1 MWWNLIYRL
10 RKALRRIWSQDGSPS
25 YRARGV
31 AIGVFCGC
39 FPLFGLQS
47 LLGVG
52 LASLLR
58 GNYLLAMSGTW
69 ISNPL
74 TYIPLYWF
82 NYQIGSAVLDN
93 GQYQYDLSRIGW
105 QEIWGQGWILCSRL
119 LLGSLISGFCLGTLF
134 GIIVY
139 MILRSRSPKIKSS

>member
-10 RKALRRIWSQDGSPS
+10 RKALRRIWSLDGSPS

-119 LLGSLISGFCLGTLF
+119 LLGSLISGFCLGTLL

-139 MILRSRSPKIKSS
+139 MILSARSLTVKSR